1 MRISTITNWAYGLTI
16 VLTGL
21 AAAAF
26 LLSAEAA
33 RNERQAV
40 EQHLAFDVLAEDL
53 SLGVE
58 TLTDEARLFAVRGA
72 PRHLEAYRHEI
83 EVVRTLDGA
92 LRRVRAMK
100 ATPAEL
106 AAITEAERHIDDLQ
120 ALERSAVSLAESGDR
135 AAAEAILFGPE
146 HERAQSAVITRLESF
161 RALAS
166 ARTETAMHLAH
177 RESDR
182 ATLVAKIML
191 GLTAALF
198 LCVLYFVLKRRVSVP
213 LSKMTG
219 IVMRLAKQDFEV
231 EVPDA
236 RRKDEIGDM
245 TTAIQVFRE
254 NGLARDRLEAERAA
268 DQRIKDS
275 LLQMMHRLQAC
286 ENRGEL
292 AEVVTTFAPLTFPD
306 LAGQLFIYED
316 DRNALSLAGSWLEPT
331 GSLQSFAPT
340 ACWALRRGRPH
351 MTHGEQLDVPCL
363 HVVDPEARTLCVPLT
378 AQGDTIGLLYFEG
391 RHDIAEP
398 QPAARLYLELM
409 SDNIALALANLRL
422 RERLANLAVRDG
434 LTGLFNRRSLDE
446 TLARSAGEPLACIM
460 VDIDHFK
467 RFNDEHGHD
476 AGDAV
481 MQHVARLMSEV
492 VGDDGAAYRFGGE
505 EFTILLPG
513 ASRAAAMEKAE
524 ILRTRVGAA
533 PLAHHGRMLGHITIS
548 LGLAAAPDDGPAAN
562 LLRCAD
568 AALLEAKA
576 GGRNR
581 TVAAGPQ
588 QQNTLTRRA

>member
-1 MRISTITNWAYGLTI
+1 MRISTITNWAYGLTV
-16 VLTGL
+16 VLTSL

-26 LLSAEAA
+26 LVSAEAA
-33 RNERQAV
+33 RNERRAV
-40 EQHLAFDVLAEDL
+40 QQHLTFDVLAEDL

-58 TLTDEARLFAVRGA
+58 KLSDEARLYAMRGA
-72 PRHLEAYRHEI
+72 PRHLEAYRQEADQ
-83 EVVRTLDGA
+83 VRALDEA
-92 LRRVRAMK
+92 LHRVRGLGA
-100 ATPAEL
+100 APAEL
-106 AAITEAERHIDDLQ
+106 AAVAQAERHLGDLQ
-120 ALERSAVSLAESGDR
+120 SLERAAVNAAQNGDR
-135 AAAEAILFGPE
+135 QAAQSILFGPE
-146 HERAQSAVITRLESF
+146 HERAQSAVLTELESF
-161 RALAS
+161 RALAA
-166 ARTETAMHLAH
+166 ARTDTAMRLAH

-198 LCVLYFVLKRRVSVP
+198 LAVLYFVLKRRVSVP
-213 LSKMTG
+213 LSKMSG
-219 IVMRLAKQDFEV
+219 IVMRLARQDFEV

-236 RRKDEIGDM
+236 RRRDEIGDM

-286 ENRGEL
+286 ENRAEL

-306 LAGQLFIYED
+306 LAGQLYIYED
-316 DRNALSLAGSWLEPT
+316 DRNALSLAGRWLEPT
-331 GSLQSFAPT
+331 GSLDSFAPT

-351 MTHGEQLDVPCL
+351 MTHGEKLDVACL
-363 HVVDPEARTLCVPLT
+363 HVVDPDARTLCVPLT

-391 RHDIAEP
+391 RHDVAEP
-398 QPAARLYLELM
+398 EPAARLYLELM

-422 RERLANLAVRDG
+422 RERLANMAVRDG
-434 LTGLFNRRSLDE
+434 LTGLFNRRSLDDS
-446 TLARSAGEPLACIM
+446 LARHGDAPLACIM
-460 VDIDHFK
+460 IDIDHFK

-505 EFTILLPG
+505 EFTILLPNAG
-513 ASRAAAMEKAE
+513 RAAAMETAE
-524 ILRTRVGAA
+524 RLRMRVGAM

-548 LGLAAAPDDGPAAN
+548 LGLAVAPDDGPVGN
-562 LLRCAD
+562 ILRCAD

-576 GGRNR
+576 GGRDR
-581 TVAAGPQ
+581 TIAANSGP
-588 QQNTLTRRA
+588 NTLIRQA